1 MLQAGWEKVQRC
13 LSPQLEKTDPMRP
26 LKADKEFYSEAEAA
40 EVLGMSMDRLH
51 LLLNENVFNDGSPK
65 PQQLSFR
72 TTDLILIE
80 FWDRTLADNKVV
92 RMPKRFN

>member
-1 MLQAGWEKVQRC
+1 MSQAGCEKVQRSF
-13 LSPQLEKTDPMRP
+13 SPQQEKKPFMRL
-26 LKADKEFYSEAEAA
+26 LKSDKETYSEVEAA
-40 EVLGMSMDRLH
+40 EALGISMERLH

-92 RMPKRFN
+92 RMPKRH